1 MKKARSYSDPAGRC
15 RVPSHIRHVL
25 VEDRV
30 IIMDIRSESYFALD
44 PTASVMWQELTLGAG
59 RDETLRRLEGQFSS
73 DPRELEEDFD
83 EFVQK
88 CVARGLLTQAPGGP
102 PETPRALFRA
112 SRAGR
117 LFVLRAW
124 WNLLETKLSLSRKG
138 FSGTYNA
145 ALPMACPAGAAADDT
160 GMELLARTLK
170 AFARAENFFYLK
182 RAPLD
187 CLPRSLALFRFL
199 RSAGLPAQHCIGVR
213 PFPFSAH
220 AWTECYGRVVH
231 DDELNRRRFTVI
243 ARIGS

>member
-1 MKKARSYSDPAGRC
+1 
-15 RVPSHIRHVL
+15 
-25 VEDRV
+25 V
-30 IIMDIRSESYFALD
+30 IIMDIRSESYFAMD
-44 PTASVMWQELTLGAG
+44 PTASVMWRELTLGVG
-59 RDETLRRLEGQFSS
+59 RDETLRRLEGLLCS
-73 DPRELEEDFD
+73 DPPELEEDFD

-88 CVARGLLTQAPGGP
+88 CLARGLLTQATEEP
-102 PETPRALFRA
+102 PETPQAIFRA
-112 SRAGR
+112 SKAGR
-117 LFVLRAW
+117 LFFLRAW

-138 FSGTYNA
+138 FSAAYSA
-145 ALPMACPAGAAADDT
+145 ALPMACPEGAAADDD
-160 GMELLARTLK
+160 GMELLSRTLK

-231 DDELNRRRFTVI
+231 DDESNRRRFTVI

>member
-1 MKKARSYSDPAGRC
+1 LKQARSYSDPAGMC
-15 RVPSHIRHVL
+15 RVPTHIRHVR

-44 PTASVMWQELTLGAG
+44 PTASHMWDELALGNG
-59 RDETLRRLEGQFSS
+59 RDETLRSLEEKFSS
-73 DPRELEEDFD
+73 DPSELAADFD
-83 EFVQK
+83 EFVEK
-88 CVARGLLTQAPGGP
+88 CIARGLLSRELEQSLEVPGAVPLTG
-102 PETPRALFRA
+102 RARGLFT
-112 SRAGR
+112 
-117 LFVLRAW
+117 LRAW
-124 WNLLETKLSLSRKG
+124 WSLLETKLSLSRRG

-145 ALPMACPAGAAADDT
+145 ALAMACPEGVARDDT
-160 GMELLARTLK
+160 AMELLSRALK

-199 RSAGLPAQHCIGVR
+199 RSVGLPAQHCIGVR

-231 DDELNRRRFTVI
+231 DDESNRGRFTVI